1 MNIAYTFNADISIGH
16 CVYFTF
22 IEGKL
27 NSFFEIEIWNN
38 ILKVKKILIR
48 NLSSLSWIKPSLQHG
63 VCLNQLEST
72 TMHIPMHLFCRYF
85 NKSNSKRCKID
96 GRNSV
101 NLIKERKFNVTWR
114 KLWWKKISLY
124 STWLYLVFEETLNII
139 KTFICPFLWML
150 GYVFYFGHKA
160 NRSKMLSLHTCI
172 SSCHLKFDYIFSKM
186 TNPGCFCLVAAWVRF
201 GHFIFAYGST
211 RDR

>member
-48 NLSSLSWIKPSLQHG
+48 NLSSLSLIKPSLQHG

-72 TMHIPMHLFCRYF
+72 IMHIPMHLFCLYF

-96 GRNSV
+96 GRNTV
-101 NLIKERKFNVTWR
+101 NLIKERQIQCHMEKA
-114 KLWWKKISLY
+114 LMKKISLY
-124 STWLYLVFEETLNII
+124 ST
-139 KTFICPFLWML
+139 
-150 GYVFYFGHKA
+150 
-160 NRSKMLSLHTCI
+160 
-172 SSCHLKFDYIFSKM
+172 
-186 TNPGCFCLVAAWVRF
+186 
-201 GHFIFAYGST
+201 
-211 RDR
+211 